1 MRVCNKIPVIICGN
15 KSEPMN
21 DRTAFLQVTYGRM
34 KSKLN
39 LEKPFLYLADDLN
52 LRLVRPPEPS
62 NLFEFSKETPPKE
75 ELERQVL

>member
-1 MRVCNKIPVIICGN
+1 
-15 KSEPMN
+15 MN

-39 LEKPFLYLADDLN
+39 LEKPFLYLARKLTDDLN

-62 NLFEFSKETPPKE
+62 NLFEFSKETPPE
-75 ELERQVL
+75 EKLERQVL